1 MDKSNVLS
9 QATMLADLIE
19 YQAGAVVSGAL
30 VKKRS
35 GTVTLF
41 ASDEREGL
49 SEHTTRC
56 DALPL
61 VVDGLVE
68 ITISGVAQDV
78 RAGEIVALPADK
90 PHAVKAVSCGKM
102 LLVMLRSQKR
112 GYPASRGRAVPCG
125 AAESDARLAGG
136 GRSRWRAARTLGI
149 F

>member
-1 MDKSNVLS
+1 MDKSDMLS

-19 YQAGAVVSGAL
+19 YQAGAVVSRTL

-41 ASDEREGL
+41 AFDEREGL
-49 SEHTTRC
+49 SEHTTPF
-56 DALPL
+56 DALLL

-90 PHAVKAVSCGKM
+90 PHAVKAVSCAKM
-102 LLVMLRSQKR
+102 LLVMLR
-112 GYPASRGRAVPCG
+112 P
-125 AAESDARLAGG
+125 
-136 GRSRWRAARTLGI
+136 
-149 F
+149 